1 MIFPYYYSSR
11 SGIQISFNED
21 FSSAVFQIIPSNTHP
36 TDISRMGT
44 HVPVYELKGPLAK
57 PVLSMG
63 ADGDEYGAMG
73 FPCNPIQ
80 RNGYVLEA

>member
-1 MIFPYYYSSR
+1 MVA
-11 SGIQISFNED
+11 G
-21 FSSAVFQIIPSNTHP
+21 
-36 TDISRMGT
+36 DIEGT